1 MSMLLRLF
9 GFVLLLIVAVAALA
23 PATLLAPPIARESG
37 GVLTL
42 VEAAGTVWSGRGTLF
57 AAGERIPVAWK
68 VEPAAILGGEL
79 AVRLTGQDAARPLPR
94 ALISASLDR
103 LAATNVE
110 IALPAAALLAAAGTP
125 APVVLDGVLRLR
137 SAALERRGTEFAGGA
152 DLAWDGARIGV
163 AGSPQSFDLGSI
175 AIALTGGGDRLRGP
189 VTNRGGKV
197 ALAGEAG
204 IDARGAVTL
213 DVLVT
218 PRAPLDG
225 AAVAT
230 LRALAQPEGDGWR
243 LRWPARAR

>member
-9 GFVLLLIVAVAALA
+9 GFVLLLAIAVAALA

-37 GVLTL
+37 GALTL

-57 AAGERIPVAWK
+57 AAGERIPLAWK

-79 AVRLTGQDAARPLPR
+79 AVRLTGPDAAHPLPR
-94 ALISASLDR
+94 ARISASLRR
-103 LAATNVE
+103 LTAANVE
-110 IALPAAALLAAAGTP
+110 IALPAAALLPAAGAPT
-125 APVVLDGVLRLR
+125 PVVLDGVLRLR

-152 DLAWDGARIGV
+152 DLDWDGARIGL
-163 AGSPQSFDLGSI
+163 AGSPQSFDLGGV
-175 AIALTGGGDRLRGP
+175 AIALTGSGDRLRGP

-197 ALAGEAG
+197 ALVGEAG
-204 IDARGAVTL
+204 IDTRGAVVL

-218 PRAPLDG
+218 PRAPLDE
-225 AAVAT
+225 AATAT
-230 LRALAQPEGDGWR
+230 LRALGHPEGDGWR

>member
-110 IALPAAALLAAAGTP
+110 IALPAAALLAAAGTCACGP
-125 APVVLDGVLRLR
+125 RRSSVEAPSLRAAR
-137 SAALERRGTEFAGGA
+137 ISPGTARASASRDRRSRSTSAALR
-152 DLAWDGARIGV
+152 
-163 AGSPQSFDLGSI
+163 
-175 AIALTGGGDRLRGP
+175 
-189 VTNRGGKV
+189 
-197 ALAGEAG
+197 
-204 IDARGAVTL
+204 
-213 DVLVT
+213 
-218 PRAPLDG
+218 
-225 AAVAT
+225 
-230 LRALAQPEGDGWR
+230 
-243 LRWPARAR
+243 